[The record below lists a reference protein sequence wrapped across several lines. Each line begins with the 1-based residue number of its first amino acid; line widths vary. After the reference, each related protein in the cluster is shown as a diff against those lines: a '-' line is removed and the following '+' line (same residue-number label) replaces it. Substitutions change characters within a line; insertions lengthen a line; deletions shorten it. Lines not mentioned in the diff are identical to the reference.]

1 MPGAAFDQLPGFPV
15 TSIQRARRLLI
26 RRGSF
31 SAIGVY
37 TFLMLL
43 SALADSITH

>member
-1 MPGAAFDQLPGFPV
+1 MTGRQL
-15 TSIQRARRLLI
+15 ARRVLI

-31 SAIGVY
+31 SAIGVF

-43 SALADSITH
+43 SALADRVTQ

>member
-1 MPGAAFDQLPGFPV
+1 VTGHQL
-15 TSIQRARRLLI
+15 ARRLLI

-31 SAIGVY
+31 SAIGVF

-43 SALADSITH
+43 SALADRITS